1 MDANVL
7 ITPIWN
13 ILKKY
18 SEDTRRGRRAHVVGK
33 SENTSR
39 VLIVCRL
46 QRFIFH
52 CIKLAETAAQPDSET
67 RSRARSL
74 SQAHVDRLVHESYA
88 RVGRSRRYTLA
99 QCCGVAAV
107 IVVFVAA
114 IVLRVV
120 TEHIKV

>member
-1 MDANVL
+1 M
-7 ITPIWN
+7 
-13 ILKKY
+13 
-18 SEDTRRGRRAHVVGK
+18 
-33 SENTSR
+33 
-39 VLIVCRL
+39 
-46 QRFIFH
+46 FIFTQNPRH
-52 CIKLAETAAQPDSET
+52 KLISKRHRNTFVERFLFANFNTFVDRFQFNCIELAEAAAQPDSET
-67 RSRARSL
+67 RFRARSL